1 MNTCVFPAHAART
14 CMQQLLSDGA
24 RSTVYASDR
33 VCASCPGMFFPS
45 IFPCTCLALLTCCS
59 LPASAAQRLRLDA
72 YQAEP
77 SCPYVL
83 SSHVVWNS
91 LIPSILLLSAACLL
105 DSLSLVPP
113 VQRLRLDAYRAE
125 PLFLSL
131 AAEYQRTKE
140 VHMIM
145 DSNP

>member
-1 MNTCVFPAHAART
+1 MRAVQSGCSE
-14 CMQQLLSDGA
+14 QLDPQHS
-24 RSTVYASDR
+24 
-33 VCASCPGMFFPS
+33 F
-45 IFPCTCLALLTCCS
+45 
-59 LPASAAQRLRLDA
+59 LRL
-72 YQAEP
+72 
-77 SCPYVL
+77 L
-83 SSHVVWNS
+83 G
-91 LIPSILLLSAACLL
+91 AACLL
-105 DSLSLVPP
+105 DSRSLVPL